1 MRNMEK
7 AHHTEALET
16 MEAVEVKR
24 HHMKATEAH
33 HTEAHRHHWPR
44 PSHLKREGRDRGDTT
59 PVQRRPRHWRRHTAT
74 SATTE
79 ATTTTATSEGRGGG
93 KTLHHTA
100 TTEAV
105 AT

>member
-24 HHMKATEAH
+24 RHMKATEAH

-44 PSHLKREGRDRGDTT
+44 PF
-59 PVQRRPRHWRRHTAT
+59 A
-74 SATTE
+74 
-79 ATTTTATSEGRGGG
+79 
-93 KTLHHTA
+93 
-100 TTEAV
+100 
-105 AT
+105 

>member
-1 MRNMEK
+1 MEK

-44 PSHLKREGRDRGDTT
+44 PSHLKREGRDRGD
-59 PVQRRPRHWRRHTAT
+59 
-74 SATTE
+74 
-79 ATTTTATSEGRGGG
+79 
-93 KTLHHTA
+93 HHTSTKKA
-100 TTEAV
+100 EALEK
-105 AT
+105 AHRHQCHHRGHHHHRHQ